1 MLRLFQNTTSQVLE
15 LGFDEA
21 STVFVTIF
29 QELSIP
35 SSCKGPVRIQVPSTS
50 CAQERPDSDT
60 PQGAPG
66 PQPTPL
72 RLSYPR
78 SHMGRSRAMVLWK
91 IKKRTKTRGGQGEG
105 TREGGDGQEKT
116 MKYHARSE
124 TGNKDQGDKVYPSGC
139 SNTPTTAALGT
150 STTGFSQPTPLARQ
164 GQTPNSCDQF
174 GNHPLIRTAKLSL
187 KPLML

>member
-1 MLRLFQNTTSQVLE
+1 MLDEEWKIKEQSGCRTPGLLRLFQNTTSQVLE

-21 STVFVTIF
+21 STVFVTEF
-29 QELSIP
+29 HELSIP
-35 SSCKGPVRIQVPSTS
+35 SSCKRSVPSTS

-72 RLSYPR
+72 RPSYPR
-78 SHMGRSRAMVLWK
+78 SHMGRSWAMVLWK
-91 IKKRTKTRGGQGEG
+91 IKKRTKTRGGRGEG

-124 TGNKDQGDKVYPSGC
+124 TGNKDQGIRFTQADAPTLPLQPPSAPQLPASASPRHLRDKDKRLIPATSLE
-139 SNTPTTAALGT
+139 TT
-150 STTGFSQPTPLARQ
+150 R
-164 GQTPNSCDQF
+164 
-174 GNHPLIRTAKLSL
+174 
-187 KPLML
+187 